1 MTELLQQAI
10 AELKKLPVEQQ
21 NAVTKCQRKLL
32 ASRILAELKNETKTA
47 LINELSSTEAVVWSP
62 QTDNA
67 GVQALSDL
75 LTATQKETN
84 A

>member
-21 NAVTKCQRKLL
+21 DAI
-32 ASRILAELKNETKTA
+32 ASCILAELKNETKTA
-47 LINELSSTEAVVWSP
+47 LIDELSSTEAVVWSP

-75 LTATQKETN
+75 LTVVQKETN

>member
-10 AELKKLPVEQQ
+10 TELKKLPVEQQ
-21 NAVTKCQRKLL
+21 NEI
-32 ASRILAELKNETKTA
+32 ASRILAELKNETTTA
-47 LINELSSTEAVVWSP
+47 LIDELSSTEAVVWSP
-62 QTDNA
+62 QTNDA

-75 LTATQKETN
+75 LTAVQKEIN

>member
-10 AELKKLPVEQQ
+10 AELKKLPREQQ
-21 NAVTKCQRKLL
+21 DAI
-32 ASRILAELKNETKTA
+32 AIRILDELKNDTE
-47 LINELSSTEAVVWSP
+47 NELIDKLASTEAVVWSP
-62 QTDNA
+62 QADNR

-75 LTATQKETN
+75 LVAAQKKDN

>member
-21 NAVTKCQRKLL
+21 NAI
-32 ASRILAELKNETKTA
+32 ASRILAELENETKTA
-47 LINELSSTEAVVWSP
+47 LIDDLSSTEAVIWSP

-75 LTATQKETN
+75 LTVVQKETN

>member
-21 NAVTKCQRKLL
+21 NAIAT
-32 ASRILAELKNETKTA
+32 RILAELKNDKKKA
-47 LINELSSTEAVVWSP
+47 LIDKLSSTEAVVWSP

-67 GVQALSDL
+67 EVQALSNL
-75 LTATQKETN
+75 LAEAKQETN

>member
-21 NAVTKCQRKLL
+21 NAIAT
-32 ASRILAELKNETKTA
+32 RILAELKNDKKKA
-47 LINELSSTEAVVWSP
+47 LIDKLSLTEAVVWSP

-67 GVQALSDL
+67 EVQALSDL
-75 LTATQKETN
+75 LAEAKQETN

>member
-21 NAVTKCQRKLL
+21 NAI
-32 ASRILAELKNETKTA
+32 ASRILAELKNETQTA
-47 LINELSSTEAVVWSP
+47 LIDELSSTEAVVWSP

-75 LTATQKETN
+75 LTAARKETN

>member
-1 MTELLQQAI
+1 MTELLKQAI
-10 AELKKLPVEQQ
+10 AELKKLPVQQQ
-21 NAVTKCQRKLL
+21 NAI
-32 ASRILAELKNETKTA
+32 ASRILAELKNERETA
-47 LINELSSTEAVVWSP
+47 LIDELSSTEAVVWSP

-75 LTATQKETN
+75 LTAAQKETN

>member
-1 MTELLQQAI
+1 MTELLQKAI
-10 AELKKLPVEQQ
+10 AKLKKLPVEQQ
-21 NAVTKCQRKLL
+21 NAI
-32 ASRILAELKNETKTA
+32 ASRILAELKNDTKTA
-47 LINELSSTEAVVWSP
+47 LIDEFSSTEAVVWSP

-75 LTATQKETN
+75 LTAAQKETN

>member
-21 NAVTKCQRKLL
+21 NAI
-32 ASRILAELKNETKTA
+32 ASRILAELKKETKTA
-47 LINELSSTEAVVWSP
+47 LIDELSSTEAVVWSP

-67 GVQALSDL
+67 AVQALSDL
-75 LTATQKETN
+75 LTVAQKETN

>member
-1 MTELLQQAI
+1 MTELLEQAI

-21 NAVTKCQRKLL
+21 NAI
-32 ASRILAELKNETKTA
+32 ASRILVELKNETKTV
-47 LINELSSTEAVVWSP
+47 LIDELSLTEAVVWSP

-75 LTATQKETN
+75 LTAAQKETN